1 ASGLTECP
9 QRQTGNRTGLYE
21 GEIHRKTGRSGA
33 KLEMCELETC
43 KKVGIR
49 EATDCSNASAGPG
62 SDFNFCK
69 KTFGNCP
76 TLFHALRF

>member
-1 ASGLTECP
+1 MLGKYIEKQAD
-9 QRQTGNRTGLYE
+9 
-21 GEIHRKTGRSGA
+21 
-33 KLEMCELETC
+33 LERNQKCDELETC

-62 SDFNFCK
+62 RDFNFCK